1 MFIWINKHL
10 GNKKISVVIPTF
22 NEEKYVEK
30 LLASL
35 SRQTIPREEYEIIV
49 VDGGSRDSTVK
60 VCSRY
65 ADKVIMQE
73 TPTVGGARNDGVR
86 NAEADLVFTTDADC
100 IATPNLL
107 EKIIRDFKTHPEVV
121 MVYGVVTPIERN
133 FQNTF
138 LVELN
143 NVFVKILYRFKIY
156 MSIGS
161 STAFRRK
168 HFMRVRGFPA
178 VGAGDD
184 YGIQFRMRR
193 IGRIMLDEKLRVY
206 FSMRRYEKYGFSRSF
221 YEWFYNVFSEL
232 LKRRIPPE
240 KRYYGKSY

>member
-1 MFIWINKHL
+1 MR
-10 GNKKISVVIPTF
+10 GKKISVVIPTF
-22 NEEKYVEK
+22 NEEKYVGK

-35 SRQTIPREEYEIIV
+35 SQQTIPRAEYEIII
-49 VDGGSRDSTVK
+49 VDGGSKDKTVE

-65 ADKVIMQE
+65 VDKVITQE

-86 NAEADLVFTTDADC
+86 NAEANLVFTTDADC

-107 EKIIRDFKTHPEVV
+107 EKIIHDFNTHPEVV

-133 FQNTF
+133 FKNTF

-161 STAFRRK
+161 NIAFKKK
-168 HFMRVRGFPA
+168 HFMGIRGFPA

-184 YGIQFRMRR
+184 YGLQFRMRK
-193 IGRIMLDEKLRVY
+193 IGRILFDGKLRVY
-206 FSMRRYEKYGFSRSF
+206 FSMRRYEKYGFVRSF
-221 YEWFYNVFSEL
+221 YEWLYNVFSEL

-240 KRYYGKSY
+240 KRYYKKLY